1 LLIDAKRR
9 SPCTIVEG
17 DLMRHSAPR
26 RYAAAALALAPAFAL
41 AACGS
46 GDDAGTADGP
56 VTLTYGIWDKNQEPA
71 MRQIADAF
79 EAANPDVT
87 VAIELTPFSDYWTK
101 LQTAISGGTG
111 PDVFWMNGPNIQ
123 AYASNGALEPLGDL
137 DTSGYPQGLVDLYT
151 VDGALYGAPKDFDT
165 IGVWYNKDLFDAA
178 GVDYPSDDWTWDD
191 YVATAERLT
200 DPDAGVWG
208 SAAALNDQQNY
219 YNTIA
224 QAGAEVVSADG
235 TTTGYGTPEA
245 LTGLEF
251 WTDQIAAGLSP
262 TQEQMADTSP
272 ETLFTSGK
280 VAMYWSGSWSAVA
293 YDTNDAVSDIVDVA
307 PLPAGPQG
315 NQSVIHGVGNVVN
328 AGGEHKDV
336 AARFAEFAS
345 SEEAAVIQ
353 AEAGAV
359 IPAYDGTQQAW
370 VDAMPHFQL
379 DVYIDALDTAVPYP
393 ASRNTS
399 AWTSIQ
405 DEVLTQVWSGG
416 LDAADGNTQ
425 LGEQVQAKLDAE
437 QE

>member
-1 LLIDAKRR
+1 
-9 SPCTIVEG
+9 
-17 DLMRHSAPR
+17 MRHSAPR
-26 RYAAAALALAPAFAL
+26 RYAAAVLALAPALAL
-41 AACGS
+41 TACA
-46 GDDAGTADGP
+46 GDDGPAATDGP

-79 EAANPDVT
+79 SETHPDVT
-87 VAIELTPFSDYWTK
+87 IEIELTPFADYWTK
-101 LQTAISGGTG
+101 LRTAVSGGTG

-123 AYASNGALEPLGDL
+123 AYASNGALEPLADL

-151 VDGALYGAPKDFDT
+151 VDGTVYGAPKDFDT

-178 GVDYPSDDWTWDD
+178 GVEYPADDWTWDD
-191 YVATAERLT
+191 YVEAAERLT
-200 DPDAGVWG
+200 DPDQGVWG

-224 QAGAEVVSADG
+224 QAGAEVISPDG

-262 TQEQMADTSP
+262 TQEQMTDTSP

-293 YDTNDAVSDIVDVA
+293 YDSNEAVAESVDVA
-307 PLPAGPQG
+307 PLPAGPEG

-336 AARFAEFAS
+336 AAEFAAFAS
-345 SEEAAVIQ
+345 SEEAATIQ

-359 IPAYDGTQQAW
+359 IPAYTGTQQAW
-370 VDAMPHFQL
+370 VDAMPQYHL
-379 DVYIDALDTAVPYP
+379 DVFIDALETAVPYP

-399 AWTSIQ
+399 AWTSVQ
-405 DEVLTQVWSGG
+405 DEVLTQVWSGN
-416 LDAADGNTQ
+416 LEPAEGNAQ
-425 LGEQVQAKLDAE
+425 LGEQVQAALDAE